1 VKQIE
6 HEQECVQGEST
17 HELRYRCQ
25 VRRTAGRSRDRR
37 QPSGS
42 TAERGRRNRET
53 RLEADKAFQSYIHT
67 TSTKVA
73 SQRVATL
80 RDPMRAHLLLAL
92 VALVR
97 GSDLHR
103 YVQQDAFD
111 TLEKELVYRPPNAL
125 NAIETETGQT
135 PLMMAV
141 LMGKTQAVKLLLKA
155 GADTTIGEK
164 DGYTPCH
171 GAAFQGR
178 PEVMK
183 MLLEHGLPCTTDRH
197 KDGYTPL
204 HRACWGRAEGH
215 TETVRVLLKAGAPA
229 DQMSDKGELPVDLT
243 PNANT
248 KKLIKH
254 RLQKTA
260 KVQISMDKDEM

>member
-1 VKQIE
+1 
-6 HEQECVQGEST
+6 
-17 HELRYRCQ
+17 
-25 VRRTAGRSRDRR
+25 
-37 QPSGS
+37 
-42 TAERGRRNRET
+42 
-53 RLEADKAFQSYIHT
+53 
-67 TSTKVA
+67 
-73 SQRVATL
+73 
-80 RDPMRAHLLLAL
+80 MRAHLLLTL

-254 RLQKTA
+254 RLQKIA

>member
-1 VKQIE
+1 VSD
-6 HEQECVQGEST
+6 HNFLTPRDES
-17 HELRYRCQ
+17 L
-25 VRRTAGRSRDRR
+25 
-37 QPSGS
+37 
-42 TAERGRRNRET
+42 
-53 RLEADKAFQSYIHT
+53 ADDLN
-67 TSTKVA
+67 KVC
-73 SQRVATL
+73 L

-254 RLQKTA
+254 RLQKIA
-260 KVQISMDKDEM
+260 NVKISMDKDEM